1 MIQNKYT
8 NKKKNDSK
16 RNIIIILIAVI
27 TMIITLFCLKSCFSS
42 EIKANDE
49 TISESSL
56 ISYQQ
61 QIDELTD
68 IDLNEDNRDD
78 IQRRILKIKELLD
91 NIPSEYID
99 LLDLDDY
106 QKLIDYL
113 NENQKNIS
121 DNNSESNNKSNKD
134 NNSNNNE
141 KRNSNENYT
150 YKIEVLSNNR
160 NYGVVSGGGSYKK
173 DEIATLQAKPNGS
186 YIFISWDDGNK
197 ENPRKI
203 KVTENKTF
211 TASFSM
217 MCSIKTAVEKKNT
230 GTTTGEGEYLL
241 GSKVVLTAYPNEN
254 YEFDG
259 WTDGNNDNPRTIIVD
274 KSQTYVATFHLC
286 ESNSYVTVSDTEA
299 GYVTGGDNLQIDE
312 TVTLTAIA
320 NKGYK
325 FIRWSDGNTE
335 NPRRI
340 KVKANTEYKAVFEPI
355 VYNIQ
360 WDSRGLATLSFTSS
374 TATIKTGI
382 GNLPDIVTS
391 EEYKFVGWYTDSL
404 DYNHTGGDKV
414 SPNTIP
420 NGDETYYAVFA
431 KKQMVYRSSS
441 ATGQSETMSFQS
453 ISGSSCWVPNYP
465 KYYVS
470 TSVNENYVNYETNAA
485 VCGVTRVDEGYH
497 CHVYDFDRCSWTT
510 CSNASDEWECCC
522 GTQYSTRVNAC
533 NVTHSK
539 TCPGY
544 YEITGWSDW
553 GEWSTDPINNI
564 YNANS
569 YQNIVK
575 VEAEEKYLYDDSL
588 FIE

>member
-49 TISESSL
+49 TISESLL

-91 NIPSEYID
+91 IIPSEYVD

-113 NENQKNIS
+113 NKNS
-121 DNNSESNNKSNKD
+121 DDTNDSNNK
-134 NNSNNNE
+134 
-141 KRNSNENYT
+141 NENNT
-150 YKIEVLSNNR
+150 YKIEVLSNNK

-173 DEIATLQAKPNGS
+173 DEIATLHAKPNGS

-197 ENPRKI
+197 DNPRKV

-211 TASFSM
+211 TAKFSM
-217 MCSIKTAVEKKNT
+217 MCSIKTAVDKRNT
-230 GTTTGEGEYLL
+230 GTTSGDGDYLL
-241 GSKVVLTAYPNEN
+241 GSKVVITAYPSGK

-274 KSQTYVATFHLC
+274 KSQTYVATFCLSK
-286 ESNSYVTVSDTEA
+286 SNSYVTVSDTDA
-299 GYVTGGDNLQIDE
+299 GYVMGGDDLQIDE
-312 TVTLTAIA
+312 TVTLTAVA

-374 TATIKTGI
+374 TATVKSGV
-382 GNLPDIVTS
+382 GNLPDVVTS
-391 EEYKFVGWYTDSL
+391 EEYKFVGWYTSSL
-404 DYNHTGGDKV
+404 DYNHTGGNKIT
-414 SPNTIP
+414 SSSIP
-420 NGDETYYAVFA
+420 SGDETYYAVFA
-431 KKQMVYRSSS
+431 KKQMVYRSSI
-441 ATGQSETMSFQS
+441 ATGQSETMSFES
-453 ISGSSCWVPNYP
+453 MSGSSCWVPNYP
-465 KYYVS
+465 DYYVS
-470 TSVNENYVNYETNAA
+470 TSVKESYVNYETNAGA
-485 VCGVTRVDEGYH
+485 CGVTTVDGGYH
-497 CHVYDFDRCSWTT
+497 CHVYDFDGCSWTT
-510 CSNASDEWECCC
+510 CSNATGDWDCCC
-522 GTQYSTRVNAC
+522 GNERSTRANAC
-533 NVTHSK
+533 NVTHEK

-553 GEWSTDPINNI
+553 SQWSNEPINAIN
-564 YNANS
+564 NADS
-569 YQNIVK
+569 YQSIVR